1 MARTKKTRSGQVKKK
16 SSAFLQPAS
25 LNKEK
30 LRQLYA
36 SMLRCRLLTLR
47 LQGKDLERH
56 KRLGDLPAPQ
66 PGAEALIA
74 GILLDLQPHELVAP
88 GRLWLAA
95 RLIRGES
102 AKSIIAGVFGV
113 RQSTSRKSDRRVE
126 CIVPE
131 NFPLT
136 AQISMVLGAAW
147 AFKRRGDH
155 YVAIGLYGDG
165 GAEPNLLR
173 DAVNFSVR
181 HKLGLL
187 HVVEVGNGL
196 PQLGSECPDLPVL
209 TVDGDDAVAV
219 YRVGQEAIRRARQ
232 GRGPALVECLTTA
245 PASLGIPGVGFNPPQ
260 PSDDP
265 IARLETY
272 LQQRGF
278 WSDRWIRG
286 LMTSFNKEL
295 DLAVES
301 AQKLIPRLLPAETEA
316 SLFAS
321 TG

>member
-1 MARTKKTRSGQVKKK
+1 MVRKKKTRSEQVKKK
-16 SSAFLQPAS
+16 SFAFLQPAR
-25 LNKEK
+25 LDKEK

-36 SMLRCRLLTLR
+36 SMLRYRLLTLR
-47 LQGKDLERH
+47 LQGKDLEQH

-66 PGAEALIA
+66 TGAEALIA
-74 GILLDLQPHELVAP
+74 GILLDLQPNELVAP
-88 GRLWLAA
+88 GKLWLAA
-95 RLIRGES
+95 RLVRGES
-102 AKSIIAGVFGV
+102 IKSIIAGVFGV
-113 RQSTSRKSDRRVE
+113 RQSSSRGSDRNVE
-126 CIVPE
+126 CTVPQ

-136 AQISMVLGAAW
+136 AQIGMVLGAAW

-155 YVAIGLYGDG
+155 HVAIGLYGDG

-196 PQLGSECPDLPVL
+196 PQLFSEYPDLPVL
-209 TVDGDDAVAV
+209 TVEGDDAVAV
-219 YRVGQEAIRRARQ
+219 YRVAQEAIRRARQ
-232 GRGPALVECLTTA
+232 GRGPALIECLTTA
-245 PASLGIPGVGFNPPQ
+245 AASLSAPGVAFS

-265 IARLETY
+265 IARLESY

-286 LMTSFNKEL
+286 LVTSVNKEL

-316 SLFAS
+316 SLLAS